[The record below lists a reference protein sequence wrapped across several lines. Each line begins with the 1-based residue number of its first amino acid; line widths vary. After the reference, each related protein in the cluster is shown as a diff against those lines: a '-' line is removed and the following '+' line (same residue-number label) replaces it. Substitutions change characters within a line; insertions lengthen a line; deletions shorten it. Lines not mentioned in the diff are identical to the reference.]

1 MTPPV
6 QATSPATPVAPPGDL
21 HTFAAAVRAGNPF
34 AVNRVDR
41 LAAPVVD
48 VSGIHRA
55 PYEKIIALAREACEH
70 NRGIGAVLW
79 GDAGTGKSHLL
90 ARLHGWAAQDHHA
103 SFVYLHNLLADPE
116 QLPRYVLKYV
126 ISYLTGGL
134 AGPLDRTILFRL
146 LNAAVAE
153 ALKHD
158 GAKEHTWSEAEA
170 SYNRL
175 VDRLA
180 GQDPTRA
187 VLLNRDVYRVLFLF
201 FRSVYC
207 ARRSTPDGLVPLAV
221 RWLSGEPL
229 DPEEATQLGLR
240 AGRGSEEGVGLA
252 DDEQVKQVLV
262 ALTQLALSRRQ
273 PFLLCFDQLENLG
286 PERIHQLASFLHGLL
301 DSAGNLLVVFC
312 GLKRTLFGYQQTGT
326 IHEAAWH
333 RLAQHKL
340 DLHRIDRAEGRHI
353 LEARL
358 EKFLEPFVSVP
369 GIKEQL
375 AHDSLFPLGRTWYD
389 QRVSESPEVQPR
401 RVIDW
406 ARERWEQQQ
415 ARLAA
420 EPAAD
425 WLRSWPREGPAL
437 PPPSRKEAVDALVA
451 AKVAELTARRRQ
463 EPHTLPPSA
472 ENLAGLVHTLLQ
484 QCLNRPGQYALTRL
498 SRPAALKKTMRPPYD
513 FRTHGAAGP
522 DGKAPGVGVLFLGT
536 GSATSAAGSL
546 RRLVQAPT
554 AVTPDRLLLVTEER
568 QPLKLARAG
577 QGYLKQL
584 SARGSPAFS
593 QTTLTFE
600 QYAQLDA
607 LQAVVGLARSGDL
620 EVEAGPGE
628 SPAVRE
634 DEVIDSHHWHGRY
647 LQQKLLAA
655 LLDLARG
662 KDPEPPCTKPPPV
675 DEKDLREFIGSRL
688 ALKMGASSH
697 EMAEWY
703 AEYRARKGAPPLDPA
718 ACKAAVEKAARQLHA
733 EEKLQA
739 TPASEG
745 LYLLWK

>member
-6 QATSPATPVAPPGDL
+6 QAPPVADGLQD
-21 HTFAAAVRAGNPF
+21 FATRLRTTNPF

-41 LAAPVVD
+41 LTSAGVD

-90 ARLHGWAAQDHHA
+90 ARIHNWAGQERHA
-103 SFVYLHNLLADPE
+103 SFVYLHNLLPDPE

-126 ISYLTGGL
+126 ISYLT
-134 AGPLDRTILFRL
+134 AGQASSIDRTTLFQL
-146 LNAAVAE
+146 LDTAVGE

-158 GAKEHTWSEAEA
+158 GVKPRTWAEVEA

-175 VDRLA
+175 VDRI
-180 GQDPTRA
+180 GSQDPTRA
-187 VLLNRDVYRVLFLF
+187 VLLNRDVYRALFLF
-201 FRSVYC
+201 LRSAYRS
-207 ARRSTPDGLVPLAV
+207 RRNTPDGLAPLAV
-221 RWLSGEPL
+221 RWLSGESL
-229 DPEEATQLGLR
+229 DPEEATKLGLR
-240 AGRGSEEGVGLA
+240 GGRGSEEGVGLT
-252 DDEQVKQVLV
+252 DDEQVKQALV

-273 PFLLCFDQLENLG
+273 PFLLCFDQVDNLG
-286 PERIHQLASFLHGLL
+286 PERVQGLARFLHGLL
-301 DSAGNLLVVFC
+301 DSAGNLLVIFC
-312 GLKRTLFGYQQTGT
+312 GVKQTLLSFQQTGA

-340 DLHRIDRAEGRHI
+340 DLLRIDKAEGRHI

-358 EKFLEPFVSVP
+358 EKFLESFVGVP
-369 GIKEQL
+369 GVKEQL
-375 AHDSLFPLGRTWYD
+375 AQDSLFPLGRVWYER
-389 QRVSESPEVQPR
+389 RVSEVVDVQPR

-437 PPPSRKEAVDALVA
+437 PPPSRKEAVDALVVE
-451 AKVAELTARRRQ
+451 KITELTARRRQ

-472 ENLAGLVHTLLQ
+472 ENLSGLVHTLLQ
-484 QCLNRPGQYALTRL
+484 QCLNRAGQYALTRL
-498 SRPAALKKTMRPPYD
+498 SRPAAAKKTMPPPYD
-513 FRTHGAAGP
+513 FRTHGAGGP
-522 DGKAPGVGVLFLGT
+522 DGKAPGVGVLFVGT
-536 GSATSAAGSL
+536 GSATSAAGFL
-546 RRLVQAPT
+546 RRLVQAPAT
-554 AVTPDRLLLVTEER
+554 VTPDRLLLVTEER

-577 QGYLKQL
+577 QDYFKQL
-584 SARGSPAFS
+584 SSRGSPDFS

-634 DEVIDSHHWHGRY
+634 DEVIDSHHRHGRY

-655 LLDLARG
+655 LLALGPRN
-662 KDPEPPCTKPPPV
+662 DPEPPRTKPPPI

-718 ACKAAVEKAARQLHA
+718 ECKAAVERAARQLHD
-733 EEKLQA
+733 EGKLQA
-739 TPASEG
+739 TPAPDG

>member
-6 QATSPATPVAPPGDL
+6 QATPPAAPAGDL
-21 HTFAAAVRAGNPF
+21 HAFAAAVRAGNPF

-55 PYEKIIALAREACEH
+55 PYEKIIALAREACEQ

-90 ARLHGWAAQDHHA
+90 ARLHGWAGQDHHA

-126 ISYLTGGL
+126 ISYLTAGL

-153 ALKHD
+153 ALRHD
-158 GAKEHTWSEAEA
+158 GVKAPTWREAEA
-170 SYNRL
+170 SYHRL

-207 ARRSTPDGLVPLAV
+207 ARGGAPDGPVPLAV

-240 AGRGSEEGVGLA
+240 AGRDSEDGVGLA

-286 PERIHQLASFLHGLL
+286 PERIQQLARFLQGLL
-301 DSAGNLLVVFC
+301 DSAGNLLIIFC
-312 GLKRTLFGYQQTGT
+312 GLKRVLFGYQQTNT

-369 GIKEQL
+369 AVKEQL
-375 AHDSLFPLGRTWYD
+375 TQDSLFPLGRVWYD
-389 QRVSESPEVQPR
+389 QRVSDSPDVQPR

-406 ARERWEQQQ
+406 ARERWEQHQ

-420 EPAAD
+420 EAVTD
-425 WLRSWPREGPAL
+425 WLGSWAREGPVVRRGA
-437 PPPSRKEAVDALVA
+437 REETVDALVA
-451 AKVAELTARRRQ
+451 EKIAELTARRRQ

-484 QCLNRPGQYALTRL
+484 QCLNRPGQYPLTRL
-498 SRPAALKKTMRPPYD
+498 SRPVALKKTMRPPYH
-513 FRTHGAAGP
+513 FRTHGAEQS
-522 DGKAPGVGVLFLGT
+522 DGKAPDVGVLFVGT

-546 RRLVQAPT
+546 RRLVQALAT
-554 AVTPDRLLLVTEER
+554 ATPARLLLVTEER

-577 QGYLKQL
+577 QDYLKQL

-593 QTTLTFE
+593 QKTLTFE

-607 LQAVVGLARSGDL
+607 LEAVVGLARSGDL
-620 EVEAGPGE
+620 EVEVGPGE

-634 DEVIDSHHWHGRY
+634 DEVIASHHRHGRY
-647 LQQKLLAA
+647 LQQTLLAA
-655 LLDLARG
+655 LLDLGPG
-662 KDPEPPCTKPPPV
+662 KDPDPTHTKPPPV
-675 DEKDLREFIGSRL
+675 DEKDLREFIVGRL
-688 ALKMGASSH
+688 SLTMGASSH

-718 ACKAAVEKAARQLHA
+718 ACKAAVETAARRLHA
-733 EEKLQA
+733 EGKLQA
-739 TPASEG
+739 TPAPDG